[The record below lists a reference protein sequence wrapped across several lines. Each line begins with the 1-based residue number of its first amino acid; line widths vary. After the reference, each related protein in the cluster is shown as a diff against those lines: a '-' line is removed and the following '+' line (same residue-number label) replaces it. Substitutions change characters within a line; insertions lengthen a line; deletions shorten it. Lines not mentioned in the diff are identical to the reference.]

1 MIAFGFSELV
11 WLATCVVLFQGALH
25 WIVDL
30 LSQLLSDVW
39 LPNCFGKPT
48 SFLVSFL
55 AWLPTCF
62 GRPTSFLVSFLAW
75 LPGRMHGSQDVLG
88 MLRLLRLTG
97 VCWACWELSG
107 LRFPAHVVDT
117 ISFRVF
123 SGFRAVLILMPC
135 FALSCHSLLVLACL
149 AEFAFSSTCFVFVLS

>member
-1 MIAFGFSELV
+1 MASAIPGAFFRNCLFQFLTSFCFLFVFACLIAFGFSELV

-39 LPNCFGKPT
+39 LPNCFG
-48 SFLVSFL
+48 
-55 AWLPTCF
+55 
-62 GRPTSFLVSFLAW
+62 RRTSFLVSFLAW

-88 MLRLLRLTG
+88 MLRLVRLTG
-97 VCWACWELSG
+97 VCWKLWG

-123 SGFRAVLILMPC
+123 FLAFARRFDFNALLCFVLP
-135 FALSCHSLLVLACL
+135 FLACACL
-149 AEFAFSSTCFVFVLS
+149 PC

>member
-1 MIAFGFSELV
+1 MFVFACLIAFGFSELV

-39 LPNCFGKPT
+39 LPNCFG
-48 SFLVSFL
+48 
-55 AWLPTCF
+55 
-62 GRPTSFLVSFLAW
+62 RPTSFLVSFLAW

-88 MLRLLRLTG
+88 MLRLVRLTG
-97 VCWACWELSG
+97 VCWVCWELSG